1 MDYKQGRDKF
11 IETWGKL
18 AGSWGVTKT
27 MAQIHALLLVA
38 TRPLC
43 ADEIIEELDISRGNA
58 NMNLRELVEWG
69 LVTKEV
75 REGGRK
81 EFFVAEK
88 DIWEVFRM
96 ITAQRKKREL
106 EPVVRALD
114 ELAGVS
120 AGCPDSEAFR
130 KMVQDL
136 KFISCQADAML
147 DKIIRKEASWI
158 INGLSRLSRG

>member
-1 MDYKQGRDKF
+1 MEYKEGRDKF
-11 IETWGKL
+11 IDTWGKL
-18 AGSWGVTKT
+18 AGSWGVTRT
-27 MAQIHALLLVA
+27 MAQIHALLLIA

-43 ADEIIEELDISRGNA
+43 ADEIMEELEISRGNA

-69 LVTKEV
+69 LVSKEV
-75 REGGRK
+75 PEGGRK

-96 ITAQRKKREL
+96 IAAQRKKREL

-114 ELAGVS
+114 ELAAVS
-120 AGCPDSEAFR
+120 TGCPDSEAFR

-147 DKIIRKEASWI
+147 DKIIRKEASWL
-158 INGLSRLSRG
+158 INGLSRLARG